1 MNTNNAERIVDFRT
15 RQVSVVLVSAL
26 FTSYGVPSEYHVD
39 NEHITDIA
47 LRYDSEGKT
56 TKPEK
61 AESGDTASGR
71 LTLADLR
78 PGQISVDGQIYK
90 DLRTASSAI
99 KTGSV
104 VMFGSGMYT
113 NGLSINQD
121 SVTLRGGVGT
131 HFKGAAIQGMA
142 TFVVNGNDVVIE
154 NIECSE
160 VTVPHKNGACVRQ
173 NGRNLTL
180 RYVYFHDS
188 EQGILS
194 AKGSGKLTIE
204 NSRFERLGKIGR
216 AHAVYSHNER
226 LEVRYSRF
234 LSSKDEG
241 HEIKS
246 RAPVTIIESSLVASL
261 TGHDSRLIDV
271 SNGGRLIIRNSVLE
285 QGTQS
290 SNFQL
295 IGFGLEGMKSSYPQS
310 VTIENNTILA
320 ERPRGNVLLGLP
332 RDHSRILISITNNDI
347 IAESNIY
354 DMSKHNLM
362 DNNQFFNDRTSYG
375 IRAFPA
381 LPEIEG
387 LDTP

>member
-1 MNTNNAERIVDFRT
+1 MNINNSVRSVDYKT
-15 RQVSVVLVSAL
+15 RLVSVIFSSLL
-26 FTSYGVPSEYHVD
+26 FTSCAVSSEHQADYRQLAD
-39 NEHITDIA
+39 
-47 LRYDSEGKT
+47 T
-56 TKPEK
+56 TRG
-61 AESGDTASGR
+61 S
-71 LTLADLR
+71 LTLAALE

-90 DLRTASSAI
+90 DLRSASSAI
-99 KTGSV
+99 QTGSIV
-104 VMFGSGMYT
+104 IFGSGIYRD
-113 NGLSINQD
+113 GLSINQD
-121 SVTLRGGVGT
+121 SVILKGSVGT

-142 TFVVNGNDVVIE
+142 TFVVNGNHVVIE

-160 VTVPHKNGACVRQ
+160 VAVPHQNGACVCQ
-173 NGRNLTL
+173 NGRDLTL

-216 AHAVYSHNER
+216 AHAVYSHNDR
-226 LEVRYSRF
+226 LEIRYSRF

-246 RAPVTIIESSLVASL
+246 RASVTIIESSVIASL
-261 TGHDSRLIDV
+261 SGKDSRLIDV
-271 SNGGRLIIRNSVLE
+271 SNGGRLIVRNSVLE
-285 QGTQS
+285 QGVNT

-295 IGFGLEGMKSSYPQS
+295 IGFGLEGMKNGYPQS

-332 RDHSRILISITNNDI
+332 RDHSGISISITHNNI
-347 IAESNIY
+347 IGESNIY
-354 DMSKHNLM
+354 DMSEHNLM
-362 DNNQFFNDRTSYG
+362 NNNQFFSGRASYG
-375 IRAFPA
+375 LGAFPA
-381 LPEIEG
+381 LPEIKG